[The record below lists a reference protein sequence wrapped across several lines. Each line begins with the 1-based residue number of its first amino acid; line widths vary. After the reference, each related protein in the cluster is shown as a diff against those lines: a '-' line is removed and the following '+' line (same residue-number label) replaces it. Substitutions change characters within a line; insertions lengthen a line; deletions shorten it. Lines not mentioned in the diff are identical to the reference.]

1 MQPKT
6 DVLTVREGVFFMRN
20 AIICVLCAS
29 VLMSSVSGCVALA
42 VGAAGG
48 AAGVTYAKGKL
59 TDRVD
64 APIAQVHAAAIMA
77 LEGRGLP
84 IHDDELNGATA
95 KVRSE
100 TADDK
105 MIRIDIES
113 ITPGAS
119 KITIRVGVKGNH
131 PRQVTLL
138 DAIKANL

>member
-1 MQPKT
+1 
-6 DVLTVREGVFFMRN
+6 MRN
-20 AIICVLCAS
+20 AVIRVLCAF

-64 APIAQVHAAAIMA
+64 APIAQVHAATIMA
-77 LEGRGLP
+77 LEGQGLP
-84 IHDDELNGATA
+84 IHDEELDGASA

-105 MIRIDIES
+105 TIWIDIES